1 MLIELPLIFIA
12 AFVLAGALPL
22 EVPLPLVPLPP
33 VVPLPPLAVLGVPE
47 GEAAS
52 EVCEVTVPAERGPS
66 TPAAVTT
73 VPGGF
78 CPAGKLA
85 LGAIARAWKAVKFL
99 AGVGLIAKTIPD

>member
-1 MLIELPLIFIA
+1 VRRLIELPLIFIA

-22 EVPLPLVPLPP
+22 VVPLPAVPLLP
-33 VVPLPPLAVLGVPE
+33 VVPLPPLEGLGVPE
-47 GEAAS
+47 GEGVS
-52 EVCEVTVPAERGPS
+52 EVCEERGAAER
-66 TPAAVTT
+66 AASVVTT

-99 AGVGLIAKTIPD
+99 VAVGLIAKTIPD